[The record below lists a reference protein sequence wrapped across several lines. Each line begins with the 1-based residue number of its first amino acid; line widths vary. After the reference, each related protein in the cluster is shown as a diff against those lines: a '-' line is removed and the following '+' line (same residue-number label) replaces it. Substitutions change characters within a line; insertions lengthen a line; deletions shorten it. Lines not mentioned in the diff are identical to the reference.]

1 MDTET
6 SNTQYMCFIHSSH
19 SLLILFIFLKFYFTH
34 KSFSPGLDTVTEQ
47 KVATNELSHW
57 NNSPS
62 KFFPL
67 GCHSAASLLLVARWL
82 QGPLWPPLQLLSRDS
97 IAIHDSFTFSSL
109 STNFAISA
117 VPSSTKFATSGLH
130 TSEEGAKFRG
140 QEWVMGTAP
149 QTGLPNAMASPGSTG
164 LPCTEWVKLL
174 LRSQGEAKTCRAQ
187 APCDNLAI
195 TWSVKFFFFFRS
207 RAPVPHKGAALHIRK
222 QFPTFPSLIFG

>member
-34 KSFSPGLDTVTEQ
+34 KIFSSGLDTVTEQ
-47 KVATNELSHW
+47 KVGTNELSHW

-67 GCHSAASLLLVARWL
+67 GCHSAASPLLVASWL
-82 QGPLWPPLQLLSRDS
+82 QGPLWPPVQLLSRES

-117 VPSSTKFATSGLH
+117 VPSSTKFATSGLPH
-130 TSEEGAKFRG
+130 LWG
-140 QEWVMGTAP
+140 
-149 QTGLPNAMASPGSTG
+149 
-164 LPCTEWVKLL
+164 
-174 LRSQGEAKTCRAQ
+174 RSQVQGPGMSHGNSSSDRPPKCHGFSWFHWSALYRVGKT
-187 APCDNLAI
+187 PPKKPGWGWNLQGPG
-195 TWSVKFFFFFRS
+195 TLW
-207 RAPVPHKGAALHIRK
+207 
-222 QFPTFPSLIFG
+222 